1 MLKKLTLF
9 CTFAIFMLAVGGVVT
24 PLQAHC
30 PEVTEDNPDPVHSGD
45 HPHCR
50 DEPTDDQLYNVKIT
64 GYINGV
70 GDNWGAGQKQIGF
83 NFSNSA
89 GPNGQL
95 SNLVNFRLLFG
106 NDGITCF
113 PDDPIDISSVILE
126 KHKRGTAK
134 ALIWF
139 WAYTREPGNTEQYL
153 YHLEL
158 NGLFDEAKDWPP
170 LSSNIL
176 KMTEWSTHL
185 GNEGNT
191 IKNISC
197 LSSGDTG
204 DTGDDT
210 NFNGIDI
217 EVTLD

>member
-30 PEVTEDNPDPVHSGD
+30 PDPEEYPDAVHSGD
-45 HPHCR
+45 HPHCSGGS
-50 DEPTDDQLYNVKIT
+50 TDDQLYDVQIT
-64 GYINGV
+64 GDIEGV
-70 GDNWGAGQKQIGF
+70 GNNWGAGTKQVGF

-89 GPNGQL
+89 GPNGEL
-95 SNLVNFRLLFG
+95 SNLGFFRGLFG
-106 NDGITCF
+106 AEGDICF
-113 PDDPIDISSVILE
+113 PDDPIPISSVILE

-139 WAYTREPGNTEQYL
+139 WAYTHDTNNLTRYL

-158 NGLFDEAKDWPP
+158 NGLFTTAKDWPP
-170 LSSNIL
+170 AESNTL
-176 KMTEWSTHL
+176 EMTEWSTHL

-191 IKNISC
+191 IKNVSC
-197 LSSGDTG
+197 LSSGDTED
-204 DTGDDT
+204 DTG
-210 NFNGIDI
+210 FAGIDI
-217 EVTLD
+217 KVTVD

>member
-9 CTFAIFMLAVGGVVT
+9 CTFAIFMLAVGGVVM

-30 PEVTEDNPDPVHSGD
+30 PDLEENPDAVNSGN
-45 HPHCR
+45 HPHCSG
-50 DEPTDDQLYNVKIT
+50 ESTDDQLYDVQIT
-64 GYINGV
+64 GDILGV
-70 GDNWGAGQKQIGF
+70 GNNWGAGTNQVGF

-95 SNLVNFRLLFG
+95 SNLGFFRELFG
-106 NDGITCF
+106 DNGTICF
-113 PDDPIDISSVILE
+113 PDDPIPISSVILE

-139 WAYTREPGNTEQYL
+139 WAYTHDINNDTQYL

-158 NGLFDEAKDWPP
+158 NGLFTTAKDWPP
-170 LSSNIL
+170 AESNTL
-176 KMTEWSTHL
+176 EMTEWSTHL

-197 LSSGDTG
+197 LSSGDTE
-204 DTGDDT
+204 DDT
-210 NFNGIDI
+210 DFAGIDI
-217 EVTLD
+217 KVTVD

>member
-1 MLKKLTLF
+1 MIKQLTLF

-30 PEVTEDNPDPVHSGD
+30 VTDDPNAVHSGD
-45 HPHCR
+45 HPHC
-50 DEPTDDQLYNVKIT
+50 PGGSTDDQLYDVEIT
-64 GYINGV
+64 GFISGV
-70 GDNWGAGQKQIGF
+70 GNNWGAGKKQVGF

-95 SNLVNFRLLFG
+95 SNLDFFRGLFG
-106 NDGITCF
+106 AEGIICF
-113 PDDPIDISSVILE
+113 PDETIEISSVILE

-139 WAYTREPGNTEQYL
+139 LAYTHDPTNKTQYL

-158 NGLFDEAKDWPP
+158 NGLFTGPNGSKDWPP
-170 LSSNIL
+170 ASSNTL
-176 KMTEWSTHL
+176 EMTEWSTHL

-191 IKNISC
+191 IKNVSC
-197 LSSGDTG
+197 LSSGDTE
-204 DTGDDT
+204 DDT
-210 NFNGIDI
+210 DFAPINIT
-217 EVTLD
+217 VTPDGG